1 MINNLVLFI
10 LPIVPVA
17 LADVDASYGAHVAAA
32 NNILNNNDGNNVNH
46 RNNYAT
52 YHSVKYITVLSIS
65 VAKRHL
71 RRDQRESHQAKQSKN
86 KTQGV
91 FSHAAFDFDAPG
103 H

>member
-32 NNILNNNDGNNVNH
+32 NNILNNNNDGSNVNH

-52 YHSVKYITVLSIS
+52 YHSVKYIGGQETPSSGPTRIPS
-65 VAKRHL
+65 G
-71 RRDQRESHQAKQSKN
+71 QTIQE
-86 KTQGV
+86 
-91 FSHAAFDFDAPG
+91 
-103 H
+103 